1 MSRNHVLT
9 DLGTR
14 GKHSGDSSERRM
26 VPVKN
31 DLYPR
36 QEHINIISYIV
47 IVDTDLVRRMVTV
60 AQQCIAPTLKSPHY
74 GVTKGVMFVALL

>member
-1 MSRNHVLT
+1 
-9 DLGTR
+9 
-14 GKHSGDSSERRM
+14 M

-36 QEHINIISYIV
+36 HEHINMSSYIV

-60 AQQCIAPTLKSPHY
+60 VQQCIAPILESPHL
-74 GVTKGVMFVALL
+74 GVTKGVMFVALLRVQ